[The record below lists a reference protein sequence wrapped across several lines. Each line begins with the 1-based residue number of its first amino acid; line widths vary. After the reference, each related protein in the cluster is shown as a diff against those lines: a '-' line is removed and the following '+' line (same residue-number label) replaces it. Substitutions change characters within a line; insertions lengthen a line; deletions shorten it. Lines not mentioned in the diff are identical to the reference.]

1 MMYNYLFVM
10 LLPLAITRPSRKG
23 NYGELEHQSIEDLG
37 KTGSWLD
44 LIDVINAGTSPQ
56 TSTIQE
62 KSGPQLHEKFCGSRP
77 LLGEMP
83 TTRIIGGEDADPGE
97 FPWQVSLARMSSGRP
112 HLICGGTLISS
123 RSVLTASHCL
133 KLSASNY
140 QVWLGKMSSLLDVEE
155 CHQQKFVVMK
165 YFKHPD
171 FNPTTLR
178 NDVAIVSILSPY
190 GQGARW
196 TDWVLPACL
205 PSSQH
210 ADLYKEG
217 LKGQVSGW
225 GLLDEEDTA
234 MASKLQHVTVP
245 IIRQDRCEES
255 YSGLTSLHE
264 SQICAGLSG
273 GGKDACA
280 GDSGGPFVVRD
291 SVTRRYYVTGVVSFG
306 YGCGRGAYPGVYTRV
321 EKFIPWVLEQVV
333 KIEGGSSMVQYSD
346 VTRRTTATTAT
357 PMTRRTTTT
366 TKRTTMST
374 TRRTTRR
381 TTEKTR
387 RTSSATKMHKAG
399 PVCQG
404 YYRYL
409 KCNFGTLIKVREAF
423 FGRKRNNLKDCPI
436 SYYRRGRGNCALRSA
451 KRDLARA
458 CDGKRSCQVNTR
470 TKPEGVLTRNPC
482 SKQRPFVSVEYE
494 CVKPSGSRATGR
506 AFDFEYDDYSSDVA
520 GKED

>member
-1 MMYNYLFVM
+1 
-10 LLPLAITRPSRKG
+10 
-23 NYGELEHQSIEDLG
+23 
-37 KTGSWLD
+37 
-44 LIDVINAGTSPQ
+44 
-56 TSTIQE
+56 
-62 KSGPQLHEKFCGSRP
+62 
-77 LLGEMP
+77 MP
-83 TTRIIGGEDADPGE
+83 TMRIIGGVDAEPGE
-97 FPWQVSLARMSSGRP
+97 FPWQVSLARLSQGRS
-112 HLICGGTLISS
+112 HLICGGTLISV
-123 RSVLTASHCL
+123 RTVLTASHCL
-133 KLSASNY
+133 KQSASSY

-155 CHQQKFVVMK
+155 CHQQKFLVLK

-205 PSSQH
+205 HSSQH

-234 MASKLQHVTVP
+234 MAHKLQHVTVP
-245 IIRQDRCEES
+245 IIRQEKCQES

-264 SQICAGLSG
+264 SQICAGLAE

-346 VTRRTTATTAT
+346 VTRRTTATTTAT
-357 PMTRRTTTT
+357 PTTRRTTTT
-366 TKRTTMST
+366 TKRTTRSTTRST
-374 TRRTTRR
+374 TRRTTTR
-381 TTEKTR
+381 TSRWTTKKTT
-387 RTSSATKMHKAG
+387 RTSSETIMHKAG

-482 SKQRPFVSVEYE
+482 SKQRPFVNVEYE
-494 CVKPSGSRATGR
+494 CVKPSGSKATGR
-506 AFDFEYDDYSSDVA
+506 AFDLEYDDYSSDVA